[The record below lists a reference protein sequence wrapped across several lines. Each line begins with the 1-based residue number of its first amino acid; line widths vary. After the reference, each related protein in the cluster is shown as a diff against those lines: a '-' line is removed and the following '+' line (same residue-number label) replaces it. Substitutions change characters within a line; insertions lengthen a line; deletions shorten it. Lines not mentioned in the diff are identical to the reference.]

1 MSMQFQDDTDGIPPS
16 EAESRNERPQRI
28 KHPSAKMLAHLIGE
42 KELLHVRL
50 GSAWERIVTL
60 MDRIESL
67 GITRVPSILQTDL
80 EETFGLW
87 RGLVSK
93 IVQVLERI
101 NAKDSE
107 LEIVSVLADTNEKEN
122 KVRAILDALEFS
134 SPSVNLR
141 SEPKGNQSSL
151 CSHETNLLKSPA
163 VALSLKS
170 NRSSQVSKLREC
182 ASSKHSHSS
191 KSSAAGSAISSLAA
205 LHIKETARLEL
216 KSKVAGAEADAK
228 AADLTLPFKEEE
240 QRLQIEQ
247 ARRQSEMQIEQARRQ
262 SEMQMEQA
270 QRQGE
275 IEMLRIRMDAT
286 AKKVRAETLAKALI
300 EPLTE
305 ENVSQLP
312 KQDPSS
318 KVLVHLNSLNSQF
331 SDEEQEDFSPY
342 PEQGPKVTFEF
353 PAEQSVIAGSS
364 PLPELPVPPAKSLGQ
379 SIRASRPSASWPLQ
393 TAAQGATDSSVVDV
407 IPPRG
412 QRLTQ
417 GARWESTP
425 QQQTPQL
432 FPSTPESQ
440 LVSIIRSPRRDLKDK
455 GVEKF
460 SDKPEEFLLWKATF
474 QRAIRDLKLLP
485 EEELTLLAAWL
496 GPASSSQVKKIYA
509 AHVADPDKAL
519 EKAWAR
525 LQQRYGASTEI
536 EASLM
541 DKLQRFPALKLKDF
555 KLLWDLSDLLTE
567 LESAKENPELPGLKC
582 LDQHLSQRQILTKLP
597 FTLQERWG
605 QEVFNYKEA
614 HSQAYPPFSH
624 LVQFITRAARERN
637 DPQTGLP
644 TLYQGT
650 QPEKAPKVEKKPS
663 REAKRPVSVK
673 AVETQHRANES
684 KSEVK
689 EVLCPI
695 HQKPHSLANCREFG
709 KKPYKERQQIVQKLG
724 ICFRCCGATPHFAS
738 NCKEDIKCAR
748 CNSLKHCTAMHNSD
762 AASRAKGDTSSKEG
776 SSTEATNMQTASR
789 MQEDAPSVA
798 CTELCS
804 DVHQFRVCHPICLA
818 DVYPARRP
826 WLKKRLYVALDSQS
840 DASLATP
847 EFFQLFDIKT
857 QTVDYTMST
866 CVGKKK
872 LQGRIASGFVVSS
885 CDQKRLFELP
895 DLIECS
901 SIPRNKRQ
909 IVTREVVEAHPHL
922 RKLKNAL
929 PAFRPDVDIA
939 LLLGA
944 DCPNLFYVNDQVK
957 GPPGAPI
964 AQLLPLGWT
973 VTGPVCINRMHPPSS
988 VGTRQ
993 AHVLQ
998 GSRPTLMHSCL
1009 SHISVYCQ
1017 GITPE
1022 YSSIFEVSERDE
1034 ITALSKDE
1042 QRFLEIM
1049 NSQVSRSPEGN
1060 WIAPLPFKAEKPTLP
1075 NNRHVAENRLWS
1087 LKKKMQKDPKVY
1099 VANRINNILSSST
1112 PSQWHHVA
1120 TSDNPADIA
1129 SRGASTQRVLSSSWL
1144 TGPRCL
1150 TKVNF
1155 PSAFSPTDNTELP
1168 ESVPEVK
1175 VCKMTTEIKMGQ
1187 RSCLEPHRFECF
1199 SEWHSLLRA
1208 VARLI
1213 HRLACKDSEPL
1224 QVQDMIKAKSVIF
1237 KSVQRSAF
1245 KQEIARLEQGLNIP
1259 NQSLLNELN
1268 PFLDKE
1274 GILRVGGRL
1283 AKAKLKACIKNP
1295 IIIPPNSHTALLLVR
1310 HHHERIHHQGRTL
1323 TEAALR
1329 NEGLW
1334 VVNAKRLVNSC
1345 IFKCVKCRRL
1355 RRNCQSQLMAELPQ
1369 DRTLTDPPF
1378 SHVGIDVFGPWEVVT
1393 RKTRGGVVNNKRWAV
1408 LFTCLVIRAVHIE
1421 VIEGMDTSSF
1431 LNALKRFI
1439 ALRRPIKSIRSD
1451 CGTNFVGATKE
1462 LNCVSRFGRD
1472 PKVQNFTNTEQIMW
1486 TFNVPHASHMDGV
1499 WERMIGISR
1508 KILNAMLLSHRS
1520 LTHDVLVTLMAE
1532 VTAIIN
1538 NRPLVPLTSDPENLQ
1553 PLTPAL
1559 ILTQK
1564 VPGWK
1569 DIMLPVPDGTHRALW
1584 KQVQSLAN
1592 HFWKRWKA
1600 EYLSQLQARR
1610 IWQSPQD
1617 NIEVNNVVLLKD
1629 KDLPR
1634 HAWPM
1639 GIVLKTFPCP
1649 DGKVR
1654 KVQLKTCNRDKV
1666 SILDRPISDLVL
1678 LIGDV

>member
-28 KHPSAKMLAHLIGE
+28 KHPSAKMLAHLIDE

-50 GSAWERIVTL
+50 GSAWERITTL

-80 EETFGLW
+80 EETFGIW

-151 CSHETNLLKSPA
+151 SSHETNLLKSPA

-170 NRSSQVSKLREC
+170 NRFSQVSKLREC

-205 LHIKETARLEL
+205 LHIKEAARLEL

-247 ARRQSEMQIEQARRQ
+247 ARRQSEMQ
-262 SEMQMEQA
+262 MDQA

-364 PLPELPVPPAKSLGQ
+364 PLLELPVPPAKSLGQ

-673 AVETQHRANES
+673 AVETQHRANEPR
-684 KSEVK
+684 SEVK
-689 EVLCPI
+689 ELLCPI
-695 HQKPHSLANCREFG
+695 HQKPHSLANCREFSR
-709 KKPYKERQQIVQKLG
+709 KSYKERQQLVQKQG

-738 NCKEDIKCAR
+738 NCKENVKCEK
-748 CNSLKHCTAMHNSD
+748 CNSLKHCTAMHNS
-762 AASRAKGDTSSKEG
+762 SVISHPKGNVSPKEKSAVEDTDKPVVPE
-776 SSTEATNMQTASR
+776 MQVEVSA
-789 MQEDAPSVA
+789 VA

-804 DVHQFRVCHPICLA
+804 DSHQYRVCHPICLA
-818 DVYPARRP
+818 DVYPAKSP
-826 WLKKRLYVALDSQS
+826 WLRKRLYVALDSQS

-847 EFFQLFDIKT
+847 EFFRMFDLKAKM
-857 QTVDYTMST
+857 VDYTMTT
-866 CVGKKK
+866 CAGKKK

-901 SIPRNKRQ
+901 SIPRNKKQ

-922 RKLKNAL
+922 RRLKNAI

-973 VTGPVCINRMHPPSS
+973 VTGPVCINKMHPPSS
-988 VGTRQ
+988 LDSNQ
-993 AHVLQ
+993 AQVLK
-998 GSRPTLMHSCL
+998 GGRPTLVRSCL

-1017 GITPE
+1017 AITPE
-1022 YSSIFEVSERDE
+1022 YSSIFKVSERDE
-1034 ITALSKDE
+1034 ATALSKDE
-1042 QRFLEIM
+1042 QRFSDIM
-1049 NSQVSRSPEGN
+1049 NAQVSRS
-1060 WIAPLPFKAEKPTLP
+1060 A
-1075 NNRHVAENRLWS
+1075 
-1087 LKKKMQKDPKVY
+1087 
-1099 VANRINNILSSST
+1099 
-1112 PSQWHHVA
+1112 
-1120 TSDNPADIA
+1120 
-1129 SRGASTQRVLSSSWL
+1129 
-1144 TGPRCL
+1144 
-1150 TKVNF
+1150 
-1155 PSAFSPTDNTELP
+1155 
-1168 ESVPEVK
+1168 EVK
-1175 VCKMTTEIKMGQ
+1175 ACKSTTEIKMGQ
-1187 RSCLEPHRFECF
+1187 RSCLEPHRFERF

-1439 ALRRPIKSIRSD
+1439 ALRGPIKSIRSD

-1486 TFNVPHASHMDGV
+1486 TFNVPHASHMGGV

-1508 KILNAMLLSHRS
+1508 KILNAMFLSHRS

-1569 DIMLPVPDGTHRALW
+1569 DVMLPVPDGTHRALW

-1654 KVQLKTCNRDKV
+1654 KVQLKTCNRGKV

>member
-1 MSMQFQDDTDGIPPS
+1 MSMQFQDDADGISPP

-28 KHPSAKMLAHLIGE
+28 KHPSAKMLAHLIDE
-42 KELLHVRL
+42 KEFLHVRL
-50 GSAWERIVTL
+50 GSAWERITTL
-60 MDRIESL
+60 MGRIESL

-122 KVRAILDALEFS
+122 RVRAILA
-134 SPSVNLR
+134 
-141 SEPKGNQSSL
+141 SL

-170 NRSSQVSKLREC
+170 NRSSQVSKLRER

-205 LHIKETARLEL
+205 LHIKEAARLEL
-216 KSKVAGAEADAK
+216 QSKVAEAEADAK
-228 AADLTLPFKEEE
+228 AADHTFHLKEEE

-247 ARRQSEMQIEQARRQ
+247 A
-262 SEMQMEQA
+262 
-270 QRQGE
+270 QRQCE

-286 AKKVRAETLAKALI
+286 AKKVKAETLAKVLSGQ
-300 EPLTE
+300 LTE

-312 KQDPSS
+312 MQDPSS
-318 KVLVHLNSLNSQF
+318 KVLVHLNSLNSQL
-331 SDEEQEDFSPY
+331 SDEEHEDFSLRS
-342 PEQGPKVTFEF
+342 EQGPKVAFGL
-353 PAEQSVIAGSS
+353 PKVQSIIAGSS
-364 PLPELPVPPAKSLGQ
+364 SLLRLPVPPTKIPEQSAKPSKPTTNWALQ
-379 SIRASRPSASWPLQ
+379 ASPKGTIGPS
-393 TAAQGATDSSVVDV
+393 TDDV
-407 IPPRG
+407 IPPKD
-412 QRLTQ
+412 QRSTQ
-417 GARWESTP
+417 GVWWDFSP
-425 QQQTPQL
+425 QQPTLHL

-440 LVSIIRSPRRDLKDK
+440 LVSILRSPKRDLKDK

-460 SDKPEEFLLWKATF
+460 SDKPEEFLLWKVTF
-474 QRAIRDLKLLP
+474 KRAIRDLKLLP
-485 EEELTLLAAWL
+485 EEELTLLGAWL
-496 GPASSSQVKKIYA
+496 GPASSSQVKRIYS

-519 EKAWAR
+519 EKAWDR
-525 LQQRYGASTEI
+525 LHQRYGASTEI

-541 DKLQRFPALKLKDF
+541 DKLQRFPTLKLKDC
-555 KLLWDLSDLLTE
+555 KLLWDLSDLLAE
-567 LESAKENPELPGLKC
+567 LESAKENPELPGLQC
-582 LDQHLSQRQILTKLP
+582 LDQHLSQRQILDKLP
-597 FTLQERWG
+597 FALQEDWG
-605 QEVFNYKEA
+605 KQVFNYKEA
-614 HSQAYPPFSH
+614 HSQAYPQFSH

-644 TLYQGT
+644 TLYQGIHT
-650 QPEKAPKVEKKPS
+650 GKAPEVDKKPP
-663 REAKRPVSVK
+663 REANRPVSVK
-673 AVETQHRANES
+673 AVETQHKTDKTR
-684 KSEVK
+684 SEVK

-738 NCKEDIKCAR
+738 NCKEDVKCAR

-762 AASRAKGDTSSKEG
+762 AVSRAKGDTSSKEG

-847 EFFQLFDIKT
+847 EFFRMFDLKT
-857 QTVDYTMST
+857 KMVNYTMTT
-866 CVGKKK
+866 CAGKKK

-885 CDQKRLFELP
+885 CDQKRQFKLP

-901 SIPRNKRQ
+901 SIPRNKKQ

-922 RKLKNAL
+922 RRLKNAI
-929 PAFRPDVDIA
+929 PAFQPDVDIA
-939 LLLGA
+939 LLLGS
-944 DCPNLFYVNDQVK
+944 DCPSLFCVNDQVK

-964 AQLLPLGWT
+964 AQQLPLGWT
-973 VTGPVCINRMHPPSS
+973 VIGPVCINKMHPPSS
-988 VGTRQ
+988 LDSNQ
-993 AHVLQ
+993 AQVLK
-998 GSRPTLMHSCL
+998 GGRPTLVRSCL
-1009 SHISVYCQ
+1009 SHILVYCQ

-1022 YSSIFEVSERDE
+1022 YSSTFKVSERDE
-1034 ITALSKDE
+1034 AIALSKDE
-1042 QRFLEIM
+1042 QRFSDIM
-1049 NSQVSRSPEGN
+1049 NAQVSRS
-1060 WIAPLPFKAEKPTLP
+1060 A
-1075 NNRHVAENRLWS
+1075 
-1087 LKKKMQKDPKVY
+1087 
-1099 VANRINNILSSST
+1099 
-1112 PSQWHHVA
+1112 
-1120 TSDNPADIA
+1120 
-1129 SRGASTQRVLSSSWL
+1129 
-1144 TGPRCL
+1144 
-1150 TKVNF
+1150 
-1155 PSAFSPTDNTELP
+1155 
-1168 ESVPEVK
+1168 EVK

-1439 ALRRPIKSIRSD
+1439 ALRGPIKSIRSD

-1486 TFNVPHASHMDGV
+1486 TFNVPHASHMGGV

-1569 DIMLPVPDGTHRALW
+1569 DIMLPVPDGTHCALW

-1600 EYLSQLQARR
+1600 EYLSQLQTRR
-1610 IWQSPQD
+1610 LANPKGQCQGGKPCVAKGQR
-1617 NIEVNNVVLLKD
+1617 LAPLCPAYGHYT
-1629 KDLPR
+1629 KDLSLP
-1634 HAWPM
+1634 
-1639 GIVLKTFPCP
+1639 
-1649 DGKVR
+1649 
-1654 KVQLKTCNRDKV
+1654 
-1666 SILDRPISDLVL
+1666 
-1678 LIGDV
+1678 

>member
-28 KHPSAKMLAHLIGE
+28 KHPSAKMLAHLIDE

-67 GITRVPSILQTDL
+67 GITRVPAILQTDL
-80 EETFGLW
+80 EEAFGLW

-107 LEIVSVLADTNEKEN
+107 LEIGSVLADTNEKEN
-122 KVRAILDALEFS
+122 RVRAILA
-134 SPSVNLR
+134 
-141 SEPKGNQSSL
+141 SL

-170 NRSSQVSKLREC
+170 NRSSQVSKLRER

-205 LHIKETARLEL
+205 LHIKEAARLEL

-247 ARRQSEMQIEQARRQ
+247 ARRQSEMQMEQARRQ

-270 QRQGE
+270 QRQSE
-275 IEMLRIRMDAT
+275 MQIEQARRQSEMQIEQARIEMLRIKMDAA
-286 AKKVRAETLAKALI
+286 AKRVRAETLAKALI

-312 KQDPSS
+312 IQDPSA
-318 KVLVHLNSLNSQF
+318 KVFAHLGSMYSQF
-331 SDEEQEDFSPY
+331 SDEEQGDFSPY

-364 PLPELPVPPAKSLGQ
+364 PLLELPVPPAKTLGQ

-393 TAAQGATDSSVVDV
+393 TAAQGTIDSSVVDV

-417 GARWESTP
+417 GTRWESTP

-555 KLLWDLSDLLTE
+555 KLLWDLSDLLAE

-650 QPEKAPKVEKKPS
+650 QPEKAPEVDKKPP
-663 REAKRPVSVK
+663 REANRPVSVK
-673 AVETQHRANES
+673 AVETQHKTDEPR
-684 KSEVK
+684 SEVK
-689 EVLCPI
+689 ELLCPI
-695 HQKPHSLANCREFG
+695 HQKPHSLANCREFSR
-709 KKPYKERQQIVQKLG
+709 KTYKERQQLVQKQG

-738 NCKEDIKCAR
+738 NCKENIKCEK
-748 CNSLKHCTAMHNSD
+748 CNSLKHCTAMHNSNIISHPKENASPKEKSAVED
-762 AASRAKGDTSSKEG
+762 TDKPAAPE
-776 SSTEATNMQTASR
+776 MQVEVSA
-789 MQEDAPSVA
+789 VA

-804 DVHQFRVCHPICLA
+804 DSHQYRVCHPICLA
-818 DVYPARRP
+818 DVYPAKSP
-826 WLKKRLYVALDSQS
+826 WLRKRLYVALDSQS

-847 EFFQLFDIKT
+847 EFFRMFDLKT
-857 QTVDYTMST
+857 KMVDYTMTT
-866 CVGKKK
+866 CAGKKK

-885 CDQKRLFELP
+885 CDQKRQFKLP

-901 SIPRNKRQ
+901 SIPRNKKQ

-922 RKLKNAL
+922 RRLKNAI

-939 LLLGA
+939 LLLGS
-944 DCPNLFYVNDQVK
+944 DCPSLFCVNDQVK

-964 AQLLPLGWT
+964 AQQLPLGWT
-973 VTGPVCINRMHPPSS
+973 VTGPVCINKMHPPSS
-988 VGTRQ
+988 LDSNQ
-993 AHVLQ
+993 AQVLK
-998 GSRPTLMHSCL
+998 GGRPTLVRSCL

-1017 GITPE
+1017 AITPE
-1022 YSSIFEVSERDE
+1022 YSSIFKVSERDE
-1034 ITALSKDE
+1034 ATALSKDE
-1042 QRFLEIM
+1042 QRFSDIM
-1049 NSQVSRSPEGN
+1049 NAQVSRS
-1060 WIAPLPFKAEKPTLP
+1060 A
-1075 NNRHVAENRLWS
+1075 
-1087 LKKKMQKDPKVY
+1087 
-1099 VANRINNILSSST
+1099 
-1112 PSQWHHVA
+1112 
-1120 TSDNPADIA
+1120 
-1129 SRGASTQRVLSSSWL
+1129 
-1144 TGPRCL
+1144 
-1150 TKVNF
+1150 
-1155 PSAFSPTDNTELP
+1155 
-1168 ESVPEVK
+1168 EVK
-1175 VCKMTTEIKMGQ
+1175 ACKSTTEIKMGQ
-1187 RSCLEPHRFECF
+1187 RSCLERHHFERF

-1213 HRLACKDSEPL
+1213 HRLVCKDSQPL
-1224 QVQDMIKAKSVIF
+1224 QVQDMLKAKGVIF
-1237 KSVQRSAF
+1237 RSVQRHEFSL
-1245 KQEIARLEQGLNIP
+1245 EIARLEQGLDTP
-1259 NQSLLNELN
+1259 SRSFLRELN

-1283 AKAKLKACIKNP
+1283 AKAKLKVCTKNP
-1295 IIIPPNSHTALLLVR
+1295 IIVPPNSHIALLLVR
-1310 HHHERIHHQGRTL
+1310 HYHEKIHHQGRTL

-1369 DRTLTDPPF
+1369 DKTLTDPPF
-1378 SHVGIDVFGPWEVVT
+1378 SHVGIDVFGPWEIVT

-1408 LFTCLVIRAVHIE
+1408 LFTCLSKRTVYIE
-1421 VIEGMDTSSF
+1421 DVEGMDTSSF

-1439 ALRRPIKSIRSD
+1439 ALRGPIKSIRSD
-1451 CGTNFVGATKE
+1451 CGTNFACT
-1462 LNCVSRFGRD
+1462 D
-1472 PKVQNFTNTEQIMW
+1472 
-1486 TFNVPHASHMDGV
+1486 
-1499 WERMIGISR
+1499 
-1508 KILNAMLLSHRS
+1508 LS
-1520 LTHDVLVTLMAE
+1520 
-1532 VTAIIN
+1532 
-1538 NRPLVPLTSDPENLQ
+1538 Q
-1553 PLTPAL
+1553 PLLEEVEGRILKPASN
-1559 ILTQK
+1559 QK
-1564 VPGWK
+1564 
-1569 DIMLPVPDGTHRALW
+1569 T
-1584 KQVQSLAN
+1584 LAN
-1592 HFWKRWKA
+1592 PKGQCQGGKPCVAKGQRLAPLCLAYGH
-1600 EYLSQLQARR
+1600 YT
-1610 IWQSPQD
+1610 
-1617 NIEVNNVVLLKD
+1617 
-1629 KDLPR
+1629 KDLSLP
-1634 HAWPM
+1634 
-1639 GIVLKTFPCP
+1639 
-1649 DGKVR
+1649 
-1654 KVQLKTCNRDKV
+1654 
-1666 SILDRPISDLVL
+1666 
-1678 LIGDV
+1678 